1 MKWAL
6 VLCVCS
12 CLCRTAAANEP
23 LAYASGSWFNPDRN
37 GEGFVVQILPDQQA
51 VVTWFTYPPVGEDA
65 EQAWLIGTG
74 STSGDRIQIAEVV
87 RPVGAVFG
95 PGFDPTDVIRE
106 PWGSLEIVFSDCDRA
121 MATWNGP
128 PEFGSGS
135 MELVRLSSI
144 DDLSCEPGGLPE
156 PDRIVSGRSGAW
168 YDPSHDGEGW
178 MLEMLADGRMV
189 VYWFT
194 YDDQGRQS
202 WMIGAALVEGRTLW
216 IENLLISGGAR
227 FGDDFDPDDVQLE
240 SWGSFGFL
248 FDSCTSGQMRYG
260 SVDPR
265 FGAGSLMPV
274 QLAPLALTDCA
285 GPPPVEPITA
295 GSWRLSTETDAA
307 FTESASTGAG
317 GYVYTGGGYGHV
329 DRLQRFDPVAA
340 AYANMPDMP
349 AGRHHPMMTTDGR
362 HIYVAGGYTQV
373 MSEVAGDNFW
383 RFDPAT
389 TQWEILPNMPSPRAA
404 GAAIHFHGHI
414 VIVGGVGVGRDLLF
428 YAIDTGQWTAFP
440 GAPRVP
446 SDHIRAVVFENEI
459 WWMGGRLGEGPF
471 GSTSNEVVI
480 WNPVSQQWRDGPA
493 MRFARSGFAAEVVGG
508 QIVVAVGER
517 IDSMSPQLIQTLEVF
532 APGAESWV
540 LGPPPPISVH
550 GTTGAAVNDQFVLTA
565 GSDIAASLST
575 NRATQ
580 ILEFARP

>member
-6 VLCVCS
+6 FLCACS
-12 CLCRTAAANEP
+12 CLCQTAAANEP

-37 GEGFVVQILPDQQA
+37 GEGFVVQVLPDQQA

-95 PGFDPTDVIRE
+95 PGFDPADVIRE

-202 WMIGAALVEGRTLW
+202 WMIGEALVEGRTLW

-248 FDSCTSGQMRYG
+248 FDSCTSGMSATYLY
-260 SVDPR
+260 
-265 FGAGSLMPV
+265 SLTADGQGNPN
-274 QLAPLALTDCA
+274 TRCDCSRS
-285 GPPPVEPITA
+285 G
-295 GSWRLSTETDAA
+295 LC
-307 FTESASTGAG
+307 F
-317 GYVYTGGGYGHV
+317 
-329 DRLQRFDPVAA
+329 
-340 AYANMPDMP
+340 
-349 AGRHHPMMTTDGR
+349 
-362 HIYVAGGYTQV
+362 
-373 MSEVAGDNFW
+373 
-383 RFDPAT
+383 
-389 TQWEILPNMPSPRAA
+389 
-404 GAAIHFHGHI
+404 
-414 VIVGGVGVGRDLLF
+414 
-428 YAIDTGQWTAFP
+428 
-440 GAPRVP
+440 
-446 SDHIRAVVFENEI
+446 
-459 WWMGGRLGEGPF
+459 
-471 GSTSNEVVI
+471 VVI
-480 WNPVSQQWRDGPA
+480 
-493 MRFARSGFAAEVVGG
+493 
-508 QIVVAVGER
+508 
-517 IDSMSPQLIQTLEVF
+517 
-532 APGAESWV
+532 
-540 LGPPPPISVH
+540 
-550 GTTGAAVNDQFVLTA
+550 
-565 GSDIAASLST
+565 
-575 NRATQ
+575 
-580 ILEFARP
+580 